1 MTTGP
6 QPTSPAAA
14 DAGQWQRILD
24 GDREAFN
31 AAVRPYVP
39 ELSAAIGREL
49 RYHRALGT
57 LEPDNP
63 TVEEVIADVLDRAW
77 RDRHR
82 RPTGLHLR
90 VWLLGL
96 TFRMLERLV
105 QREERRRAAA
115 AVSLEEPVPDQP
127 GEDDET
133 FWEWYQPDETVRWE
147 DVIPAPN
154 ASLPD
159 EILADVEAA
168 SRRLPAQ
175 HRRVF
180 LLRMFHRLRL
190 VEVAAALRLA
200 PDEASRL
207 LADAQEMIASARTN
221 GPS

>member
-1 MTTGP
+1 MTTEP
-6 QPTSPAAA
+6 RPTSPAAV

-31 AAVRPYVP
+31 TAVRPHVA
-39 ELSAAIGREL
+39 ELSAAIRREL

-82 RPTGLHLR
+82 RPTGLNLR
-90 VWLLGL
+90 AWLLGL

-105 QREERRRAAA
+105 QREEWRRAAA
-115 AVSLEEPVPDQP
+115 AVSLEEPVPEQP

-133 FWEWYQPDETVRWE
+133 FWEWYQPDEAVRWE
-147 DVIPAPN
+147 DVIPAPT

-168 SRRLPAQ
+168 ARRLPAQ

-180 LLRMFHRLRL
+180 LLRMLHRLRL

-200 PDEASRL
+200 PDEAGRL
-207 LADAQEMIASARTN
+207 LAGAQEMLASARTN
-221 GPS
+221 EPS